1 MRSSKCFGLKAI
13 KMDLSP
19 VETSN
24 SGTENNS
31 IYDFFLAYTAVCTF
45 HNANVFIVGVSIPQ
59 FDSLMGSL

>member
-1 MRSSKCFGLKAI
+1 
-13 KMDLSP
+13 MDLSP

-24 SGTENNS
+24 SGTEING
-31 IYDFFLAYTAVCTF
+31 IYTFFFAYTAVCTF